1 MRIKYSPLIDL
12 EVALTGWHLEGRH
25 VQIDAKLGKKDAAL
39 VLSQEEAR
47 NLKKAL
53 EDALFQMAAKGL
65 G

>member
-12 EVALTGWHLEGRH
+12 DVALTGHHNEGRH
-25 VQIDAKLGKKDAAL
+25 VFIEAKLGKKDAFL
-39 VLSQEEAR
+39 ILSPEEAR

-53 EDALFQMAAKGL
+53 EDALFELAKKGL